1 MNEIILKLL
10 NEFSALTLPINPLII
25 KKIFEENSLEDEL
38 HSPEFNDHFELL
50 IRLKQL
56 SQDFLDSNAKLDV
69 LNSRNRNFIS
79 INSQKEELSTKIN
92 ELRASIDQLNQ
103 KLLPIYRQIEAK
115 LNESLLSKDPLATP
129 LNNSQFQAMKTMVSD
144 RSADLDAAC
153 KDIDARRAKSRLV
166 LLIDMFNKL
175 DAELKNANIGYSDDT
190 TIEQILEIAKTVD
203 SEFNQ
208 LEIHYKTAE
217 ALQKV
222 FAQQLSV
229 EDLQIKNTEFEVQS
243 NELAEKQEL
252 LSSQI
257 SSFPL
262 DETTK
267 FRLTQ
272 EFKDSPDKKS
282 LIDSY
287 RLKLDSLWDFVN
299 PMAWAT
305 WGLNALTF
313 NLDKQK
319 HDKEQEV
326 CKLSI
331 DYLELLNF
339 QRLNQAQQNDILANK
354 QILEK
359 AMPKPGLNIDS
370 PNNGEVT
377 TTSRRLIKDTIKL
390 FNALHSFASI
400 IELQEDSSE
409 TDFYLT
415 LLLNMPLISDKLE
428 KKKLIS
434 SNLADIVPLRTTIER
449 LRTENGLLSEQD
461 SLLPNLQAAEQETM
475 TLTEQAPLRADYQE
489 QLDLCRAYQSGAQEL
504 DALTIN
510 LAQNIAKQRQLQID
524 LRLQANKAPKGA
536 EVGSLHNHLSTVAYT
551 ITLKFNQLQQLAI
564 KTLTKKEA
572 SEVHE
577 TKINSEAIG
586 DTSEPIKSELLGS
599 QFSIV
604 PDSTAQKFSEPETL
618 PVQVLEET
626 PLIEKEQQKI
636 SDSSNELLPSTEDLF
651 SDAAVFEGRP
661 QSTDNYSYY
670 PTFIN
675 QEETFDSD
683 SLTGYSS
690 EEQVQSFTEEPSSE
704 QVEESSEQSDD
715 ASFDEQAPALFS
727 SPILVHQPRDL
738 ATTSIPD
745 PVINTKITVDLLPGR
760 KASATSEQSSSD
772 AAKTAP
778 LVITTSNLDLLPG
791 SQDQIEPIGQYSA
804 DNLVTSS
811 FSENTTSFSD
821 EDKFQGHHAPMPM
834 QQNLDNVKKW
844 HKEIKS
850 YILKH
855 DEDIQQWYTSVYFS
869 LKNPLT
875 NESSCYKAAH
885 LIRDVLFEL
894 EHRKNTDVIRAYM
907 RICPNPVQ
915 DIHKLLAIKPSL
927 LITENPVNDAELL
940 IDCPNQLKKHY
951 LHYNKLKSS
960 YPIEAEL
967 FLQAIRSVHMIQLY
981 TELPNHKITADQV
994 PSLAS
999 DPRYAS
1005 LKRHRGFLLV
1015 WEILEDL
1022 CRLMIGT
1029 ITGQQEYEYTKR
1041 PCFFNTKSNQ
1051 LIQEADT
1058 MIQDLLPANT
1068 I

>member
-25 KKIFEENSLEDEL
+25 KEIFEKNSFEDEL

-50 IRLKQL
+50 VRLKQL
-56 SQDFLDSNAKLDV
+56 SQDFFDSNTKLDV
-69 LNSRNRNFIS
+69 LNSRNRNFMS
-79 INSQKEELSTKIN
+79 INSQKEELSTKTN
-92 ELRASIDQLNQ
+92 ELKVNIDQLNQ

-115 LNESLLSKDPLATP
+115 LNESLLSQDPLATA
-129 LNNSQFQAMKTMVSD
+129 LNHSQYKAMKTIVSD
-144 RSADLDAAC
+144 RRSELDTVC
-153 KDIDARRAKSRLV
+153 KDIDARKAKSRLV

-175 DAELKNANIGYSDDT
+175 DTELKKADIGYSADT
-190 TIEQILEIAKTVD
+190 TIEQMLEIAKTVD

-217 ALQKV
+217 ALQRV

-229 EDLQIKNTEFEVQS
+229 EDLQMKSSEFEAHS
-243 NELAEKQEL
+243 NELAEIQEL
-252 LSSQI
+252 LSTQI

-262 DETTK
+262 DEPIK
-267 FRLTQ
+267 LRLTQ
-272 EFKDSPDKKS
+272 EFNDSPDKKA

-287 RLKLDSLWDFVN
+287 RRKLDSLWDFVN

-319 HDKEQEV
+319 HDQDQEV

-339 QRLNQAQQNDILANK
+339 HRLNQAQQNDILANK
-354 QILEK
+354 QLLEK
-359 AMPKPGLNIDS
+359 AMPKPGLNIDNPDTS
-370 PNNGEVT
+370 EVIT
-377 TTSRRLIKDTIKL
+377 SSRRLIKDTIKL

-434 SNLADIVPLRTTIER
+434 SNLADLVPLRAAIER
-449 LRTENGLLSEQD
+449 LRTDNGLLPD
-461 SLLPNLQAAEQETM
+461 HDTLLPNLQTAEQETKI
-475 TLTEQAPLRADYQE
+475 LTEQAPLRADYQE
-489 QLDLCRAYQSGAQEL
+489 QLELCKAYQSGAQEL

-510 LAQNIAKQRQLQID
+510 LAQIIAKQRQLQTD
-524 LRLQANKAPKGA
+524 LRSPSNKAPKRA
-536 EVGSLHNHLSTVAYT
+536 EVDSLHNHLSTVADS

-564 KTLTKKEA
+564 LTLTKKTA

-577 TKINSEAIG
+577 TKIHSEAIG
-586 DTSEPIKSELLGS
+586 NTSELIKTELLAS
-599 QFSIV
+599 QFSIL
-604 PDSTAQKFSEPETL
+604 PETTAQKFSEPERRS
-618 PVQVLEET
+618 VQVLDET

-636 SDSSNELLPSTEDLF
+636 SDSSNELLSSTEELF
-651 SDAAVFEGRP
+651 SDASVFDGQL
-661 QSTDNYSYY
+661 QSTDIYFSSR
-670 PTFIN
+670 TFLN
-675 QEETFDSD
+675 PEDTFDSD
-683 SLTGYSS
+683 SLTSYSS
-690 EEQVQSFTEEPSSE
+690 EEQVPSFTEETL
-704 QVEESSEQSDD
+704 SEQSDD
-715 ASFDEQAPALFS
+715 ASFDEPSPASLG
-727 SPILVHQPRDL
+727 SPISVHQPLDL
-738 ATTSIPD
+738 ATTSISD
-745 PVINTKITVDLLPGR
+745 PVINKKVTVELLPGR
-760 KASATSEQSSSD
+760 QPYATSEQSSD
-772 AAKTAP
+772 TAKTAP
-778 LVITTSNLDLLPG
+778 LINTTSNLDLLTR
-791 SQDQIEPIGQYSA
+791 SQDQIEPIGQSSA

-811 FSENTTSFSD
+811 FSENTTSLSD
-821 EDKFQGHHAPMPM
+821 DDKFNDHHAPMPM
-834 QQNLDNVKKW
+834 EQNLDNVKKW

-855 DEDIQQWYTSVYFS
+855 DVDIQQWYKGVYLS
-869 LKNPLT
+869 LQNPLT

-927 LITENPVNDAELL
+927 LITETPVNDTELL
-940 IDCPNQLKKHY
+940 LDCPNQLKKHY

-994 PSLAS
+994 PSLAN
-999 DPRYAS
+999 DPRYTS
-1005 LKRHRGFLLV
+1005 LKRHRGFLQV

-1051 LIQEADT
+1051 LIQEADK